1 MSVLGSKTSFYGRA
15 AGVLNHR
22 ASSQAPRFVS
32 SLGVLD
38 VSALPEMNT
47 WKIPSPS
54 VVYIFTVPF
63 DVQSFSYF
71 SYSNGI

>member
-1 MSVLGSKTSFYGRA
+1 MSVLGSKPRFYGRA
-15 AGVLNHR
+15 AGVLNHQ
-22 ASSQAPRFVS
+22 ASSQAPKFLS

-47 WKIPSPS
+47 WKIPSSP
-54 VVYIFTVPF
+54 VIYIFTVPF

-71 SYSNGI
+71 PYSNWI